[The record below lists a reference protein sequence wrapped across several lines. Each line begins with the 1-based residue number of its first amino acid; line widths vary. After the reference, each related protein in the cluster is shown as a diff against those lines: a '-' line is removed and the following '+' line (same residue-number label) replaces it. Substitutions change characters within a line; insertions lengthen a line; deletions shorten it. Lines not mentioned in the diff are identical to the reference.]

1 MNKKISYRTV
11 GDVILFCTFVWA
23 LLMTLSMNVHK
34 YDGLNKGY
42 YIGSREDCTVGFE
55 TSGTIGFFGSVK
67 GCNFHMGVISAK
79 AMSASDYTGDYH
91 PYTGGSECHAYST
104 STTVIQPV
112 YDYCQN
118 AKGSE
123 AVEPKKRT
131 AKRTVS
137 NSGSVETTV
146 DNTPTPPTVNPPTQE
161 PPVITKE
168 DKCTAGNPGN
178 HKCKGN
184 AGEDPNGKG
193 TMPADSTNG
202 NGQHGNQGQGGYN
215 QP

>member
-1 MNKKISYRTV
+1 MNKKISYRTI

-42 YIGSREDCTVGFE
+42 YIGTSEDCTVGYE
-55 TSGTIGFFGSVK
+55 TSGTVGFFGSVK

-79 AMSASDYTGDYH
+79 AMSASDYTGDFH

-118 AKGSE
+118 AKGTG
-123 AVEPKKRT
+123 APVAKKRT
-131 AKRTVS
+131 ERRTVS
-137 NSGSVETTV
+137 NSGSVEPTGKPEV
-146 DNTPTPPTVNPPTQE
+146 HPTPAPTQE
-161 PPVITKE
+161 PPVIVDTPKE
-168 DKCTAGNPGN
+168 KKDKCNNGFGNGPDTA
-178 HKCKGN
+178 CKTHGN
-184 AGEDPNGKG
+184 AQNQDNTG
-193 TMPADSTNG
+193 THLDG
-202 NGQHGNQGQGGYN
+202 HEVQGGNN